1 MYKRQGLINKC
12 VPQDQLYD
20 ETMKWVKQINSYSG
34 QTIRQTKKSLNAE
47 SDELYASW
55 QHGMELLAHVWGSE
69 ESLEGMHAF
78 IEKRKPNFFKF
89 REKNA
94 NIVKEYL
101 DGLEKDENVKP
112 KG

>member
-1 MYKRQGLINKC
+1 MSEAVSNPDMR
-12 VPQDQLYD
+12 
-20 ETMKWVKQINSYSG
+20 E
-34 QTIRQTKKSLNAE
+34 SLNAE